1 MKKATLAAFVLLLL
15 VPAWCRAQWVIA
27 PTSPYHSSYGQ
38 IISNLQITAGGTI
51 WVNILRPYG
60 MGAFNSDVYTSTDAG
75 QTWPQSPIG
84 GGNVSTGPGR
94 TASGIRALDIWALDA
109 VNAWMVT
116 LDYGTDQYRVLKTT
130 TGLLGFGSPLALP
143 TTKAIRYVRFFNAT
157 EGIALAAPDMV
168 ANTWGIY
175 RTTDGGST
183 WTVKTVAGTTLTHEE
198 FSSCE
203 VVGRSVWAV
212 TTSDKLVFTN
222 DGGQTW
228 TAANPGIAKYRV
240 VFRSATQGLAYGYD
254 FVPSGPPL
262 PVRRT
267 TDGGL
272 TWTPVAVAGPMRTT
286 HVAAVVGKP
295 GTYISVGDYPKSGTA
310 LSTDDGLTWTNLES
324 AYSHDAVAT
333 GPGNQVWA
341 TATDQ
346 AVQKTMMQLN
356 ASILPTRASNPATPQ
371 GYPNPTTGVF
381 TIEAAPYARQATFF
395 DVLGRVAGQQLLPT
409 RATRLDL
416 TELAPAIYR
425 VQLTGPST
433 APVHFQVVRE

>member
-1 MKKATLAAFVLLLL
+1 MKKATLSAFLLLLL

-27 PTSPYHSSYGQ
+27 PTSPYHSSYQ
-38 IISNLQITAGGTI
+38 TMSNLQITADGAI
-51 WVNILRPYG
+51 WANCLRPHG
-60 MGAFNSDVYTSTDAG
+60 LGAFDSYVYTSTDAG
-75 QTWPQSPIG
+75 QTWPQSLIG

-109 VNAWMVT
+109 ANAWMVT
-116 LDYGTDQYRVLKTT
+116 HDYGTDQYQVLKTT
-130 TGLLGFGSPLALP
+130 TGPLGFGSPLALP
-143 TTKAIRYVRFFNAT
+143 TTKPIQYVRFFNAT

-175 RTTDGGST
+175 RSTDGGST
-183 WTVKTVAGTTLTHEE
+183 WTLKTVAGTTLTNEE
-198 FSSCE
+198 FTSCE
-203 VVGRSVWAV
+203 VVGRNVWGV
-212 TTSDKLVFTN
+212 TTSDKLIFTN

-228 TAANPGIAKYRV
+228 AAASPGIAKYRV

-254 FVPSGPPL
+254 FVPSGQPV

-286 HVAAVVGKP
+286 QVVAVAGQP
-295 GTYISVGDYPKSGTA
+295 GTYLSVGKYPQSGSA
-310 LSTDDGLTWTNLES
+310 LSKDDGLTWSNLES
-324 AYSHDAVAT
+324 TYSHDAVAT
-333 GPGNQVWA
+333 GPGNQAWA
-341 TATDQ
+341 TATDD
-346 AVQKTMMQLN
+346 AVTRTMMQLN
-356 ASILPTRASNPATPQ
+356 ASVLPTRASNPATPQ
-371 GYPNPTTGVF
+371 GYPNPTTGVV

-425 VQLTGPST
+425 VQLTGSS
-433 APVHFQVVRE
+433 AEPVHFQVVRE